1 MDKDITKITTNLSS
15 AIFYKTIWQKCF
27 FDKCTL
33 LKLKKLEIQKK
44 KFISESNEDIPKFQR
59 IQTSAWL

>member
-33 LKLKKLEIQKK
+33 LKLKKAENPNKNL
-44 KFISESNEDIPKFQR
+44 ISESNKDIPKFQR
-59 IQTSAWL
+59 NQTSE